1 MLAILYEDELRR
13 HNQINQLV
21 LEELEMSILS
31 LHILYPND
39 TNVSSEGNI
48 Y

>member
-13 HNQINQLV
+13 HNRINQPV
-21 LEELEMSILS
+21 LEELEMSTLS
-31 LHILYPND
+31 LHIPYPND
-39 TNVSSEGNI
+39 TNVSSEDNI